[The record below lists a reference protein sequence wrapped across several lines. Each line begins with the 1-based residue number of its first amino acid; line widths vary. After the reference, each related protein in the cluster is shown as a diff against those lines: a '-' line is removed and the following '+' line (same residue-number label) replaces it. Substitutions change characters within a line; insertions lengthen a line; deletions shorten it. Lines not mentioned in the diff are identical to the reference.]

1 MSWAP
6 LISALPGA
14 ALLSLCLQH
23 FLGGLVTTTTF
34 TLMMHCSQLAP
45 SALQVRGCGWDVRGG
60 LQGWEPSKPSPDLTP
75 RPTSPLQA
83 THYSLLAT
91 LELLGK
97 LFLGTL
103 AGALADS
110 LGLHLCF
117 SLFLA
122 LSGMP
127 VLYLSLAPSTLA

>member
-1 MSWAP
+1 MQASP
-6 LISALPGA
+6 RLISHP
-14 ALLSLCLQH
+14 
-23 FLGGLVTTTTF
+23 
-34 TLMMHCSQLAP
+34 
-45 SALQVRGCGWDVRGG
+45 
-60 LQGWEPSKPSPDLTP
+60 TP
-75 RPTSPLQA
+75 PPQA

-127 VLYLSLAPSTLA
+127 ILYLGLAPSTLA

>member
-1 MSWAP
+1 MAGTP
-6 LISALPGA
+6 
-14 ALLSLCLQH
+14 
-23 FLGGLVTTTTF
+23 
-34 TLMMHCSQLAP
+34 
-45 SALQVRGCGWDVRGG
+45 RGCRAEGQASPN
-60 LQGWEPSKPSPDLTP
+60 LSPSNPSVPP
-75 RPTSPLQA
+75 HQA

-97 LFLGTL
+97 LLMGTL

-122 LSGMP
+122 LSAIP
-127 VLYLSLAPSTLA
+127 ILYLSLAPRALA

>member
-23 FLGGLVTTTTF
+23 LLGGLVTTTTF
-34 TLMMHCSQLAP
+34 TLMMRCSQR
-45 SALQVRGCGWDVRGG
+45 V
-60 LQGWEPSKPSPDLTP
+60 P
-75 RPTSPLQA
+75 RALQA
-83 THYSLLAT
+83 THYGLLAT

-110 LGLHLCF
+110 LGRLLCF
-117 SLFLA
+117 AFFLA

-127 VLYLSLAPSTLA
+127 VLYLSLAPGSLA